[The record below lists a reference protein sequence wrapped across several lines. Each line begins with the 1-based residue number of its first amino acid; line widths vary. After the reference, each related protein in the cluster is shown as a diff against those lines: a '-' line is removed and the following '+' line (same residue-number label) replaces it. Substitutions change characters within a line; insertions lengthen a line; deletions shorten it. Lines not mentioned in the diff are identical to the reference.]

1 MSNRVVAVV
10 GSFLLC
16 TAWPGQGQQR
26 VNPRNTYERLLCV
39 VPMVGSGTAEDPRR
53 PMYAPNPGPGE
64 RRSRDGILAFTYE
77 QTDDGRF
84 AIVEFVARDR
94 AAFAEILADK
104 SPEIKV
110 FEKGRARKQDVEAAF
125 RVLKPGFTLD
135 RLQVRVP

>member
-1 MSNRVVAVV
+1 MSKRFVTV
-10 GSFLLC
+10 GFSFLLFL
-16 TAWPGQGQQR
+16 AWPGQSQQR

-39 VPMVGSGTAEDPRR
+39 VPMVGSGTPEDPRR

-64 RRSRDGILAFTYE
+64 RPSRDGILAFTYE
-77 QTDDGRF
+77 QTGDGRF

-104 SPEIKV
+104 SAEIQV
-110 FEKGRARKQDVEAAF
+110 FEKGRARKQDIEAAF
-125 RVLKPGFTLD
+125 RLLKPGFTLD